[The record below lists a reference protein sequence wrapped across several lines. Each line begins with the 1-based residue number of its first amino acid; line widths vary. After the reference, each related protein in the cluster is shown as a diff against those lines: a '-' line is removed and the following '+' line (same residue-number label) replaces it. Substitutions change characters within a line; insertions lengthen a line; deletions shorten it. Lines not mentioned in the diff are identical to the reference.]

1 MDGIIALFLM
11 TLLWLLLT
19 LRKGMRLSL
28 GTFYFKD
35 SAEGLPMGIIHQY
48 KRWEGGWVAGGWVA
62 GGWEGGWVAGG
73 WVAGWLI
80 AVYM

>member
-1 MDGIIALFLM
+1 
-11 TLLWLLLT
+11 
-19 LRKGMRLSL
+19 
-28 GTFYFKD
+28 
-35 SAEGLPMGIIHQY
+35 MGIIHQY

-62 GGWEGGWVAGG
+62 GGWEGGWVADG

>member
-1 MDGIIALFLM
+1 
-11 TLLWLLLT
+11 
-19 LRKGMRLSL
+19 LSL

-62 GGWEGGWVAGG
+62 GGWEGGWGAGGEGG